1 MLLEA
6 ALVGVPVA
14 ATAVGGVPEVMG
26 TIGGGRCVDVT
37 DFGAFLEGVRGMADD
52 PGRYRADRDLVAAH
66 YDINYVADLW
76 EGALE
81 EAMRRV

>member
-1 MLLEA
+1 
-6 ALVGVPVA
+6 
-14 ATAVGGVPEVMG
+14 
-26 TIGGGRCVDVT
+26 VDVT

-52 PGRYRADRDLVAAH
+52 PGRDRADRDLVAAH